1 MLPIASSD
9 LAARARSD
17 RAVTGLLDPLGRRTL
32 IGLHLFNA
40 ISAVGG
46 GIALAAG
53 LLFVPVDLL
62 RHTPFDS
69 FVVPGIFLAVIIGGS
84 ATIAATAL
92 LKHRPRALI
101 ANAAAGV
108 VMVGWILG
116 ETLLVEGFSWLQG
129 LYLLTGSLAVVATIR
144 LFWAGKPASE
154 SWAVAPP
161 SNDQAGPQAQ
171 QLVLKPKRPDAARLA
186 FKVSASN
193 GGRWE
198 TPRRSVREAAVFFAL
213 TLGLSYLVFW
223 GPLAL
228 LQVETISFVTKGVG
242 PPWAV
247 ALFVLGLFVPS
258 LIGLALTSAYEG
270 RAGLRR
276 LGKGLVAFRIGWR
289 WYLAAVAAVTAIA
302 VCQIA
307 INRVLGY
314 EFDFGLYV
322 VQFGSFIPLIILG
335 PLSEEIGWR
344 GFVLDRL
351 QTRYNPLISSLIV
364 GVFWALWHLPLFY
377 MVGTSHNVWGTPF
390 PGFAVGVM
398 GLSVLFTW
406 LHNNTSGSV
415 WTAVFF
421 HWICTCSAQV
431 IATGVHRTAT
441 YSWLE
446 YLPHVVVA
454 AVVVVLWG
462 PQFFSRDERV
472 SKQGGL

>member
-1 MLPIASSD
+1 MKAASLSTANRTTGVVT
-9 LAARARSD
+9 AA
-17 RAVTGLLDPLGRRTL
+17 TIRRTL

-53 LLFVPVDLL
+53 LLGVPVDLL

-84 ATIAATAL
+84 ATIGATAL
-92 LKHRPRALI
+92 LNHRLQAPI
-101 ANAAAGV
+101 ASAAAGA

-129 LYLLTGSLAVVATIR
+129 LYLLTGSLTVVATIR
-144 LFWAGKPASE
+144 LSRAGVPAPE
-154 SWAVAPP
+154 
-161 SNDQAGPQAQ
+161 
-171 QLVLKPKRPDAARLA
+171 AARPEIVVGA
-186 FKVSASN
+186 N
-193 GGRWE
+193 RGGRRE
-198 TPRRSVREAAVFFAL
+198 TQRRSVREAGIFFAL

-228 LQVETISFVTKGVG
+228 LHVETISFVTKGVG

-258 LIGLALTSAYEG
+258 LVGLALTSAYEG

-276 LGKGLVAFRIGWR
+276 LGRRLVAFRIGWR
-289 WYLAAVAAVTAIA
+289 WYLAAVAVVTAVA
-302 VCQIA
+302 VSQIA
-307 INRVLGY
+307 INRVLGHG
-314 EFDFGLYV
+314 FDFGLYI
-322 VQFGSFIPLIILG
+322 VQFGSFLPLVILG

-351 QTRYNPLISSLIV
+351 QTRWNPLTSSLIV

-390 PGFAVGVM
+390 PGFAVGIV
-398 GLSVLFTW
+398 GLSELFTW
-406 LHNNTSGSV
+406 LHNNTAGSV

-431 IATGVHRTAT
+431 IATGVHRTAM

-462 PQFFSRDERV
+462 PQFFSRNERV
-472 SKQGGL
+472 SRQGGL